1 MNRLVTD
8 FYRQWLNAKYV
19 VEQLKNDEWVFRY
32 NSLSDKC
39 CTAKRNDVE
48 LWVANGAWFCVIKT
62 DPKAFG
68 LIFRHYV
75 WWAAARRKTK
85 EANNKFKKPIGNYTL

>member
-1 MNRLVTD
+1 MSFIND
-8 FYRQWLNAKYV
+8 FYKQWLNSKAV
-19 VEQLKNDEWVFRY
+19 VKQLRNDEWQFKY
-32 NSLSDKC
+32 NDLAGHC
-39 CTAKRNDVE
+39 CTTERNGVV
-48 LWVANGAWFCVIKT
+48 LWIANGAWFCVIET

-85 EANNKFKKPIGNYTL
+85 EANNKPKKPIGNYTI